1 MAEETQE
8 TNNSNNKS
16 NKNKR
21 TTMIA
26 IIVLLLIGNGIYY
39 YLDYRE
45 KQELKAEITHK
56 DSELLETYDKLNNIS
71 NELNEKIRE
80 IEELGGDV
88 TELQQ
93 AKAELE
99 AEKEQ
104 LTRSASI
111 AQRRFSEINEK
122 VKGYETLLKQKDQE
136 LAQLRSLSDSL
147 YAENT
152 TLKSTQNQLSD
163 SISRLA
169 KNRTELQKKVSVA
182 SRLKAENIKVLAVNK
197 RGKEREGEFRD
208 RQVEQLKVAFNLA
221 DNPVA
226 AIEGK
231 DIILRIIDPNGNVM
245 FDVATGSGTMMIDD
259 REEFYTA
266 KQEILFDNTLQQLAF
281 IYEKDSDYESG
292 IYNVE
297 VFADGYL
304 IGEEVFKVK

>member
-1 MAEETQE
+1 MAEETQD
-8 TNNSNNKS
+8 SSKS

-26 IIVLLLIGNGIYY
+26 IIVLLLIGNGVYY
-39 YLDYRE
+39 YMDYRE
-45 KQELKAEITHK
+45 KQELKAEINNKNT
-56 DSELLETYDKLNNIS
+56 ELLETYD
-71 NELNEKIRE
+71 ELNRINSQLDEKIRE
-80 IEELGGDV
+80 IEQLGGDV

-111 AQRRFSEINEK
+111 AQRRYSEIRDK
-122 VKGYETLLKQKDQE
+122 VQGYETLLKQKDQE
-136 LAQLRSLSDSL
+136 LTKLRALSDSL

-152 TLKSTQNQLSD
+152 TLKSTQNQLAD
-163 SISRLA
+163 SISQLTRN
-169 KNRTELQKKVSVA
+169 KTELQKKVNVA
-182 SRLKAENIKVLAVNK
+182 SRLKAENIKVLALNK

-208 RQVEQLKVAFNLA
+208 RHVEQLKVAFNLA

-226 AIEGK
+226 PIESK
-231 DIILRIIDPNGNVM
+231 NIMLRIIDPNGNVL

-266 KQEILFDNTLQQLAF
+266 KQEILFDNTRQELAF
-281 IYEKDSDYESG
+281 TYEKDSDYESG
-292 IYNVE
+292 IYDVQL
-297 VFADGYL
+297 FADGYL
-304 IGEEVFKVK
+304 IGNETFKVK

>member
-1 MAEETQE
+1 MAENTQE
-8 TNNSNNKS
+8 SSKS

-21 TTMIA
+21 TIMIA
-26 IIVLLLIGNGIYY
+26 IIVLLLIGNGVYY

-45 KQELKAEITHK
+45 KQELKAEISHK
-56 DSELLETYDKLNNIS
+56 NNELLETYDKLNTIS
-71 NELNEKIRE
+71 NELDEKIRE

-111 AQRRFSEINEK
+111 AQRRYNEINEK
-122 VKGYETLLKQKDQE
+122 VQGFQTLLKQKDQE
-136 LAQLRSLSDSL
+136 LTKLRALSDSL

-152 TLKSTQNQLSD
+152 TLKTQQNKLADSLNQ
-163 SISRLA
+163 I
-169 KNRTELQKKVSVA
+169 NRNRAQLQEKVAVA
-182 SRLKAENIKVLAVNK
+182 SRLKAENIKVLALNK

-208 RQVEQLKVAFNLA
+208 RHVEQLKVQFNLA
-221 DNPVA
+221 DNPVS
-226 AIEGK
+226 AIESK
-231 DIILRIIDPNGNVM
+231 DIMLRIIDPNGNVL

-266 KQEILFDNTLQQLAF
+266 RQEILFDNTRQELAF
-281 IYEKDSDYESG
+281 LYEKDSDYESG
-292 IYNVE
+292 IYNVQIY
-297 VFADGYL
+297 ADGYM
-304 IGEEVFKVK
+304 IGTETFKVK